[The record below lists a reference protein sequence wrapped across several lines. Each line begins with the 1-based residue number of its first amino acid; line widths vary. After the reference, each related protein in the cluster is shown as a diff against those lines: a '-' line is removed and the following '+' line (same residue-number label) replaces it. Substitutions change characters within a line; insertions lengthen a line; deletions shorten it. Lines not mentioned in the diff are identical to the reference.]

1 MGSSELDL
9 AHVTTASGPPND
21 VTVPARD
28 PTDTQEAS
36 PRLRENQRTSLSKVE
51 ALLER
56 PDCAGENREVPR
68 DCSPALI
75 LQIAA
80 WSWRAFQNTNPSAPP
95 DLSKADVPVRY
106 LESTS
111 R

>member
-21 VTVPARD
+21 VTAPARD
-28 PTDTQEAS
+28 PTDTREAS
-36 PRLRENQRTSLSKVE
+36 PRLRGIQRASLCKLE
-51 ALLER
+51 AMLER

-80 WSWRAFQNTNPSAPP
+80 
-95 DLSKADVPVRY
+95 
-106 LESTS
+106 
-111 R
+111 